1 MVSSVRFRVSP
12 LLLLPAHGDFHLAP
26 VARVSHLILYAAPPR
41 IRRTDDYPAGW
52 PLEMFEES
60 EHTRAMFEVMNGES
74 QLLYSSDYPHQDFDL
89 PTQVYDLPFLS
100 DAGRRAI
107 LGGNALK
114 LFGLP
119 LPEAPVQT
127 VMGTARVE

>member
-52 PLEMFEES
+52 PLEMLSIFTFEELADGK
-60 EHTRAMFEVMNGES
+60 TRLTISWSPHNATEVE
-74 QLLYSSDYPHQDFDL
+74 QKTF
-89 PTQVYDLPFLS
+89 
-100 DAGRRAI
+100 DAGHDSMRQCW
-107 LGGNALK
+107 GGTLEQ
-114 LFGLP
+114 L
-119 LPEAPVQT
+119 
-127 VMGTARVE
+127 TAYLAKARQE